1 MSSDENTGKSA
12 KLKGSAKSFAE
23 YCDAELERRRNTEMD
38 FDEEVYRQAVELV
51 LRKLGVEE
59 VL

>member
-23 YCDAELERRRNTEMD
+23 YCEVELERRRNTETD
-38 FDEEVYRQAVELV
+38 FDEAVHRQAVQLV